1 MQRLMNKV
9 GTFVLSGIVAASCG
23 SNNTNVFDAP
33 VIFSKP
39 HEVCAMEGKQ
49 VAFSDY
55 KPIGIVSLYV
65 EDSILLVK
73 AGDPKTS

>member
-39 HEVCAMEGKQ
+39 HEVCAL
-49 VAFSDY
+49 
-55 KPIGIVSLYV
+55 SL
-65 EDSILLVK
+65 IHI
-73 AGDPKTS
+73 